1 MSRRRWASLQAFSNG
16 GGSLHTYRVPR
27 RELQATVVGRVDQPR
42 LGQRAPKEGQL
53 AQADGPGLALHP
65 SEAVSTGSAVYDVG
79 LLLVERRG
87 RPPCGSHGGGVHT
100 SPRTAPEIRVE
111 GSSTETWAVLC
122 ARSEA
127 SAGHIHCCKSSRAR
141 CGGGAVPLSCENP
154 HVTQRSDGG
163 PTTAFAECDWH
174 STQCTNERPPW
185 GSLNA
190 IVTALRVSAH
200 LSSAPH
206 AALARDDVLARG
218 RSIARSGSP
227 SQHRTNW
234 HQAAL
239 HKLPA
244 CLHM

>member
-1 MSRRRWASLQAFSNG
+1 
-16 GGSLHTYRVPR
+16 
-27 RELQATVVGRVDQPR
+27 
-42 LGQRAPKEGQL
+42 
-53 AQADGPGLALHP
+53 
-65 SEAVSTGSAVYDVG
+65 
-79 LLLVERRG
+79 
-87 RPPCGSHGGGVHT
+87 
-100 SPRTAPEIRVE
+100 
-111 GSSTETWAVLC
+111 
-122 ARSEA
+122 
-127 SAGHIHCCKSSRAR
+127 
-141 CGGGAVPLSCENP
+141 VPLSCENP

-244 CLHM
+244 CLPACTCNRARGHFRSPVRRE